1 MRPGRHAATRPGRL
15 ALVAWAVALSY
26 LPWSAAAWS
35 QENSLEIAVKAT
47 YLVKFAGFVE
57 WPAATFESPSG
68 PINICIVGTPL
79 AGVAD
84 RAAVG
89 QVVGQHPLVVRH
101 IATATRGAGCHIMFS
116 SGVSQQS
123 VDQAIEATRGEPVLT
138 VTEQP
143 EGAAHKGIVNFVLQS
158 GHVRFEIDDRE
169 AARDGLRISSQLLSL
184 ALNQTAR

>member
-1 MRPGRHAATRPGRL
+1 MRPGRYAATCPGRL
-15 ALVAWAVALSY
+15 ALAAWAVALGY
-26 LPWSAAAWS
+26 LASSIAAWG
-35 QENSLEIAVKAT
+35 QENALEVAIKAT

-68 PINICIVGTPL
+68 PINICIVGNPL
-79 AGVAD
+79 AGIPD
-84 RAAVG
+84 RAAAG
-89 QVVGQHPLVVRH
+89 QAVGQHPLAVRH
-101 IATATRGAGCHIMFS
+101 IAAATRGAGCHIMFS
-116 SGVSQQS
+116 AGVSQQS

-143 EGAAHKGIVNFVLQS
+143 EGAAHKGIVNFVVQS